1 MAIIKAERF
10 TALKAK
16 VKAEC
21 QRRNG
26 SGSVASYGG
35 ADYDYAVAPAAGKT
49 VRKEHRDKLTGPM
62 SAINSDAVPVTS
74 GEKIIRE
81 DELKNME
88 TRVAVWA
95 ARTKTDASGSDCKA
109 GCTGMCYGSCTGG
122 CTGCGSGCPT
132 GCSGCG
138 SGCPTGCSGCG
149 SGCPTGCSGCGSG
162 CPTGCSGCGSG
173 CDGCSGCGSGCDGC
187 SGACGSTCSNNCT
200 GCSGC
205 GYGCDGSCSG
215 MCGGSCSGACSTH
228 NPVP

>member
-1 MAIIKAERF
+1 MAVIKAERF

-35 ADYDYAVAPAAGKT
+35 AAYDYTVAPAAGKT
-49 VRKEHRDKLTGPM
+49 ARKEHRDKLTGPM
-62 SAINSDAVPVTS
+62 SAINSDAVPATS
-74 GEKIIRE
+74 GEKIIGE
-81 DELKNME
+81 NELKNME

-138 SGCPTGCSGCG
+138 SGCPGGCSGCG
-149 SGCPTGCSGCGSG
+149 SGCPTSCSGCS
-162 CPTGCSGCGSG
+162 
-173 CDGCSGCGSGCDGC
+173 GCSGCGSGCDGC
-187 SGACGSTCSNNCT
+187 SGACGSTCSNDCT

-205 GYGCDGSCSG
+205 GSGCSG
-215 MCGGSCSGACSTH
+215 CSGCGSGCAGTCSSTC
-228 NPVP
+228 NGCGSWCTVVAN

>member
-1 MAIIKAERF
+1 MAVIKAERF

-35 ADYDYAVAPAAGKT
+35 ADYDYAVTPAAGKT

-62 SAINSDAVPVTS
+62 SAINSDAVPATS
-74 GEKIIRE
+74 GEKIIGE
-81 DELKNME
+81 NELKNME
-88 TRVAVWA
+88 TRVAVWE

-109 GCTGMCYGSCTGG
+109 GCTGMCYGSCTEG
-122 CTGCGSGCPT
+122 CT
-132 GCSGCG
+132 GCG

-173 CDGCSGCGSGCDGC
+173 CDGCSGSCSGCSGSCRGTCDGCDGC
-187 SGACGSTCSNNCT
+187 SGCGN
-200 GCSGC
+200 
-205 GYGCDGSCSG
+205 CDGSCTGECSSS
-215 MCGGSCSGACSTH
+215 CTGGCMTH

>member
-35 ADYDYAVAPAAGKT
+35 ADYDYTVAPAAGKT

-62 SAINSDAVPVTS
+62 SAINSDAVPATS
-74 GEKIIRE
+74 GETIIQE

-149 SGCPTGCSGCGSG
+149 SGCPGGCSGCGSG
-162 CPTGCSGCGSG
+162 CSGCSGCGDS
-173 CDGCSGCGSGCDGC
+173 CKRACSTNCNTSCVEACGS
-187 SGACGSTCSNNCT
+187 SSTSGSTCS
-200 GCSGC
+200 GCSVFC
-205 GYGCDGSCSG
+205 TSSSKY
-215 MCGGSCSGACSTH
+215 
-228 NPVP
+228 